1 MAGQPNNEWPPEV
14 SYRVEAAPP
23 MPCGL
28 EMRLKLLFI
37 VPLFLFL
44 IAPNALSA
52 QRDAKEDVSIKGR
65 AFQPA
70 TLRIKKGESVTWK
83 NNDDIDHTVDAE
95 DGSFSSGTIKSGK
108 SFTHTFKKAGKYA
121 YSCHLHPR
129 MKGTIVVE

>member
-1 MAGQPNNEWPPEV
+1 
-14 SYRVEAAPP
+14 
-23 MPCGL
+23 
-28 EMRLKLLFI
+28 MRLKLFFI
-37 VPLFLFL
+37 LPLLLLL
-44 IAPNALSA
+44 IAPNPLSA
-52 QRDAKEDVSIKGR
+52 QRDAKADISIKDR
-65 AFQPA
+65 AFHPA

-83 NNDDIDHTVDAE
+83 NSDDIDHTVDAE

>member
-1 MAGQPNNEWPPEV
+1 
-14 SYRVEAAPP
+14 
-23 MPCGL
+23 
-28 EMRLKLLFI
+28 MRLKLLFI
-37 VPLFLFL
+37 LPLLLLL
-44 IAPNALSA
+44 IAPNPLSA
-52 QRDAKEDVSIKGR
+52 QREANEEVTIKGR
-65 AFQPA
+65 AFHPA